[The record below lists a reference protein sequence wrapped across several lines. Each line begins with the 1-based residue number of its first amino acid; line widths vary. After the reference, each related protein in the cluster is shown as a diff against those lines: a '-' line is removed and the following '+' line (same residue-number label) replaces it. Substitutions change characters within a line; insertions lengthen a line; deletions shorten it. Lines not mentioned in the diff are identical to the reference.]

1 MTLKLSKDKQAF
13 SHVLAGFFHDHELTH
28 RRGLFTTEDCPV
40 CTALTDLVTL
50 KQSWL
55 EQELTKAKN
64 AYIADPGLF
73 LETIDARLADVK
85 RGKL

>member
-1 MTLKLSKDKQAF
+1 MTSLKLNKDKQAF
-13 SHVLAGFFHDHELTH
+13 SHVLAYFFNHHEMEH
-28 RRGLFTTEDCPV
+28 RIGVRDCEMCV
-40 CTALTDLVTL
+40 ALTDLVTL